1 MAVEIPFFHFPKCP
15 SRTLLTTST
24 FPSFQLGS
32 LFTMRFFSQS
42 FLYECVSVSLTCL
55 FSLTPF
61 FSDPW
66 PIVSLAFFLRYPNPY
81 ASHVIACDVISR
93 DFTPSGSL
101 LTTRLILKKAT
112 LPRWA
117 PKGIISRSESWI
129 LEESEV
135 DPHGKVVRCLT
146 RNLEHVKAMQVH
158 ETQTFRQVVEGCVNN
173 FSVTTLIALIH
184 GFKGK
189 PCRRR
194 KLELF
199 QGLDGASRNRSRTM
213 VLLVSERTCRGCV
226 ISTGSHPRYSGVS
239 CSRAKELPSFS
250 TSSVRVVGSPC
261 Q

>member
-1 MAVEIPFFHFPKCP
+1 VYIPAVLLFDNLRLTTQSISNLILPLAWKFLFLICP
-15 SRTLLTTST
+15 SLTLTTAT
-24 FPSFQLGS
+24 LPSFQLGS
-32 LFTMRFFSQS
+32 LLTMRFFSQS
-42 FLYECVSVSLTCL
+42 FLYECVSVL
-55 FSLTPF
+55 FYLCFQPDTFF

-81 ASHVIACDVISR
+81 ASHVISCDVISR
-93 DFTPSGSL
+93 HFTPSGSL

-117 PKGIISRSESWI
+117 PKGIVSRSESWI

-158 ETQTFRQVVEGCVNN
+158 ETQTFRQVGEGCVNY
-173 FSVTTLIALIH
+173 FSVTTLIASIH

-189 PCRRR
+189 PCRRQ

-199 QGLDGASRNRSRTM
+199 QGLDGASQSR
-213 VLLVSERTCRGCV
+213 
-226 ISTGSHPRYSGVS
+226 
-239 CSRAKELPSFS
+239 
-250 TSSVRVVGSPC
+250 
-261 Q
+261 